1 MPSNALVTPLV
12 TRDRGRV
19 GALRH
24 ALRHALV
31 TPLVTGP
38 LPNPS
43 QPDPVVKTFMAEP
56 ISNRPLA
63 QCARRDDLDLTL
75 NRGEAR

>member
-1 MPSNALVTPLV
+1 MSRNALVTPLV

-24 ALRHALV
+24 ALV

-38 LPNPS
+38 QPNPS
-43 QPDPVVKTFMAEP
+43 QPSPVVKTFMAEP

>member
-12 TRDRGRV
+12 TRDRGHE
-19 GALRH
+19 G

-43 QPDPVVKTFMAEP
+43 QPSPVVKTFMAGP
-56 ISNRPLA
+56 SSNRPSA
-63 QCARRDDLDLTL
+63 QCARGDDLDMTL
-75 NRGEAR
+75 EQGEAR

>member
-1 MPSNALVTPLV
+1 MPRNALVTPLV

-19 GALRH
+19 GALRN
-24 ALRHALV
+24 ALRNALV

-43 QPDPVVKTFMAEP
+43 QPSPVVKTFMAGP
-56 ISNRPLA
+56 SSNRPSA
-63 QCARRDDLDLTL
+63 QCARGDDLDMTL
-75 NRGEAR
+75 EQGEAR

>member
-1 MPSNALVTPLV
+1 MPRNALVTPLV

-19 GALRH
+19 GALRN
-24 ALRHALV
+24 ALV

-43 QPDPVVKTFMAEP
+43 QPSPVVKTFMAGP
-56 ISNRPLA
+56 SSNRPSA
-63 QCARRDDLDLTL
+63 QCARRDDLDMTFD
-75 NRGEAR
+75 RGEAR

>member
-24 ALRHALV
+24 ALV
-31 TPLVTGP
+31 TPLVTTP

-43 QPDPVVKTFMAEP
+43 QPSPVLKTFMAGSS
-56 ISNRPLA
+56 SNRPSA